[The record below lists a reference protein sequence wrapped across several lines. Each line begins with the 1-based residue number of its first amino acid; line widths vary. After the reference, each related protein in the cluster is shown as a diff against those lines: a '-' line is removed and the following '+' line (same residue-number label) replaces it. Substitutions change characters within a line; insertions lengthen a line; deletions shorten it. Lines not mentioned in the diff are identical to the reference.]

1 MHGFKTVKADGKLV
15 SFIGEIKVL
24 AETKEWYQ
32 KVELWLLNDE
42 TNRNN
47 WRYENLDAH
56 KHLFAG
62 TPILVAYVGNKIGDG
77 HNFTKVRN
85 PDGSTTASFISA
97 TAERIVGYFK
107 QDSDIRIE
115 MKDGKKWI
123 VGTGYIWKW
132 YAQELVA
139 KLKEQG
145 LEGMPISIETL
156 IDEKKM
162 YMDGSTEV
170 YPKWQVLGTTILG
183 LDVAP
188 AVADAN
194 IRALSALGSK
204 EVREITLRVA
214 SEQQEKAK
222 QNNPQ
227 KEVKN
232 QKGVKKPMLKA
243 KDLETKFPD
252 FTVLAVNG
260 KNVALLSKTGIP
272 AISTAEKNGDEII
285 IGAKTEVAVNAV
297 FGAGDNLVEVPLDTI
312 IEQLNAKI
320 VELETEAAKEKK
332 EKETALNALEAMQK
346 AEKARRQSAVKE
358 AIKNHLAEIKANTGA
373 DISENE
379 CDSLMTDEKI
389 AEYSECI
396 DKDGNFCGDVQ
407 ACKDLDM
414 LCMQKLVEAGKM
426 KNNANKS
433 KYAWDIA
440 KDKGT
445 DKPADSGMKSA
456 IANILN

>member
-1 MHGFKTVKADGKLV
+1 MNTFKTVKADGKLV

-77 HNFTKVRN
+77 HNFTEVRN

-115 MKDGKKWI
+115 IKDGKKWI

-156 IDEKKM
+156 IDEM

-227 KEVKN
+227 KTNKE
-232 QKGVKKPMLKA
+232 KGVKKSMLKA
-243 KDLETKFPD
+243 KDLDAQFPN
-252 FTVLAVNG
+252 FTVLALNG
-260 KNVALLSKTGIP
+260 KNVALLSDKGVP
-272 AISTAEKNGDEII
+272 HISTAEKNGDEIV
-285 IGAKTEVAVNAV
+285 IGAKTEIAVNAV
-297 FGAGDNLVEVPLDTI
+297 FGQDENKVEVPLDTI
-312 IEQLNAKI
+312 TEKLNAKI
-320 VELETEAAKEKK
+320 ASLESAVEKEKK
-332 EKETALNALEAMQK
+332 EKETALNALETMQK
-346 AEKARRQSAVKE
+346 AEKIRRQKAVKE

-373 DISENE
+373 DIADNE
-379 CDSLMTDEKI
+379 CDNLMTDEKI
-389 AEYSECI
+389 AEYAECE

-407 ACKDLDM
+407 ACKDVDCA
-414 LCMQKLVEAGKM
+414 CMAKIMEAGKLK
-426 KNNANKS
+426 KNAKKS
-433 KYAWDIA
+433 KFAWEIGEEEGEKTPA
-440 KDKGT
+440 KNGIST
-445 DKPADSGMKSA
+445 S
-456 IANILN
+456 IANILEK